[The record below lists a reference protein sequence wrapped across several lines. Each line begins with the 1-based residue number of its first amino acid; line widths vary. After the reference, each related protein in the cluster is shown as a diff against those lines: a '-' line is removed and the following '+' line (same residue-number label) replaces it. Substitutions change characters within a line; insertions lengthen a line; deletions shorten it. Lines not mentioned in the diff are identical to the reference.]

1 MSRVASPRRSPSR
14 SFARV
19 LSGGRPAVFPS
30 FVAPCLASLRT
41 KVPTARGFVHE
52 LKLDGYRVQ
61 AHLRDGRVTLYT
73 RSGDVA
79 ALTTRSSAPPASM
92 GLRGVWV
99 VAARCCADPG
109 AILAPTL
116 LRGVL
121 HVQAQRCAHP

>member
-1 MSRVASPRRSPSR
+1 KRGSSSP
-14 SFARV
+14 FLARM
-19 LSGGRPAVFPS
+19 LTGARPVPFPG
-30 FVAPCLASLRT
+30 FITPCLASLRT